1 MCMYIYA
8 PVCLLVCLTA
18 PFRFGLWNFQRSLSG
33 RTCYNLVPFY
43 PVTGATEGSLT
54 LYQDSEANYQ
64 IRSAQ
69 SRTFGN
75 EPPHRGARQAVI
87 SMDTEDSSDT
97 RLPFGRGASS
107 ANPTMLIIGAEDE
120 EFENDLASQVDDTCS
135 HFQCIDLLKDRP
147 TYLIIFLHHVIL
159 QFDASSVLC
168 YLHGEMFK
176 GANIKDARR
185 MFVDYFHMFL
195 DRAAALRVSVP
206 PEISFE
212 LDRCRPEMLVEE
224 SLRNIVKGMQ
234 KAMTQDIFIQLE
246 DFRNKRMM
254 GMTIGEKE
262 LSELDADR
270 DLDRESLDLK
280 EKVFA
285 EQLLPKVE
293 EATANSDDEK
303 STTIYNAVVTYM
315 KYLGVKTKEP
325 RVLEKKRHFLMRRK
339 GANPRKEVEAVKADE
354 KKRKGIGS
362 ILDLRRQTRND
373 PTSNVDPRPDSVKM
387 AIDRKNSGL
396 TSRFQSDSMV
406 GKHKASVDASDSAAT
421 SAPASVPSRD
431 DVEGESVNTSGT
443 SRTQNDSQSLSG
455 LRGEQPARGIGRRAT
470 SRWRWW
476 SRRQRRERESSA
488 QLEIQCNTC
497 TLLEELS
504 SAQLEIQ
511 CNICTLLEELSSA
524 GNPVQL
530 THTAGRAQLS
540 WKSSATHT
548 HCWKSSA
555 RLEIQCNTCT
565 LLEELSSAGNPV
577 QHMYTAGRAQLSW
590 KSSATHT
597 RCWKSLAQLEIQ
609 CNTDTLLEELSSA
622 GNPVQH
628 RYTARRAQLSW
639 KSSATQ
645 IHCWKSLAQLEIQC
659 NTDTLL
665 EELSSAGNPV
675 QHRYTARRAQLSW
688 KSSATQIHC
697 WKSSAQLE
705 IQCNTDTLLEELSSA
720 GNPVQHRY
728 TAGRAQLSWKSSAT
742 QIHCWKSSAQLE
754 IQCNTDTLLEELSS
768 AGNPVLP
775 GKLGRSASLRT
786 YSDRRRSHKG
796 TAKGKQPRS
805 RSDVDAQAAA
815 RASDLQS
822 QNVDPGGSGGADG
835 QPSFLP
841 AQPEDS
847 GPRVTPLETEPSNWR
862 QLVSGEQLLRLRKSE
877 VKRQEVINELFITE
891 HAHVRMLKV
900 LYEVFYQRML
910 AESIL
915 SETELQSIFPSLDEL
930 IEVHTTFYNNMKKLR
945 EDDDYLV
952 TEIGETL
959 LAMFHGTEGFWFKKL
974 ASRFCSVQSYALE
987 LIKGKNRKDL
997 RFSQFIQDAQSNPQ
1011 CRRLQLKDIIPIEMQ
1026 RLTKYPLL
1034 LENIAKNTE
1043 EGVEKQRVLQVAECC
1058 RNILKDVNQEVRDME
1073 NLRRLNDYQRRLDIT
1088 NLRQST
1094 DPFVVELV
1102 KNLDLTQK
1110 RMDHEGPLV
1119 WRLTKEKAIDV
1130 HVLLLDDSLVLM
1142 QKVDDRMVLKCHSKN
1157 SSSTAEGKQLLC
1169 PIVKLGS
1176 VLARDVATDRKAFF
1190 ILFHTWTG
1198 PQIYELVASTVSERR
1213 SWCDKI
1219 QSTQAALSL
1228 AKPSMAGRN
1237 SLVPTSGKCPP
1248 QSHGANDELGEW
1260 FLDPRSDWFGADWE
1274 AERRFAPGR
1283 RRGRAGGG

>member
-1 MCMYIYA
+1 
-8 PVCLLVCLTA
+8 
-18 PFRFGLWNFQRSLSG
+18 
-33 RTCYNLVPFY
+33 
-43 PVTGATEGSLT
+43 
-54 LYQDSEANYQ
+54 
-64 IRSAQ
+64 
-69 SRTFGN
+69 
-75 EPPHRGARQAVI
+75 
-87 SMDTEDSSDT
+87 MDTEDSSDA
-97 RLPFGRGASS
+97 RLPFGKGASS

-195 DRAAALRVSVP
+195 DRAAILKVSVP

-212 LDRCRPEMLVEE
+212 LDRCRPDMLVEE
-224 SLRNIVKGMQ
+224 SLRNIVKAMQ
-234 KAMTQDIFIQLE
+234 KALTQEIFIQLE

-270 DLDRESLDLK
+270 DLDRETMDLK
-280 EKVFA
+280 EKAYA

-293 EATANSDDEK
+293 EATANTDDEK
-303 STTIYNAVVTYM
+303 STTIYNAIVTYM

-339 GANPRKEVEAVKADE
+339 GPNPRKEVEAVKADE

-373 PTSNVDPRPDSVKM
+373 PTSSVDPRPDSVKL
-387 AIDRKNSGL
+387 AIDRKNSSL
-396 TSRFQSDSMV
+396 ASRFQSDSLV
-406 GKHKASVDASDSAAT
+406 GKHKASVDGSEAAGT
-421 SAPASVPSRD
+421 LAPASVPSRD

-443 SRTQNDSQSLSG
+443 SRTQNDNQSFRDSGESSQRGGSA
-455 LRGEQPARGIGRRAT
+455 GEQLPSGDGGAEDGT
-470 SRWRWW
+470 ES
-476 SRRQRRERESSA
+476 ER
-488 QLEIQCNTC
+488 
-497 TLLEELS
+497 LS
-504 SAQLEIQ
+504 
-511 CNICTLLEELSSA
+511 
-524 GNPVQL
+524 
-530 THTAGRAQLS
+530 
-540 WKSSATHT
+540 
-548 HCWKSSA
+548 
-555 RLEIQCNTCT
+555 
-565 LLEELSSAGNPV
+565 
-577 QHMYTAGRAQLSW
+577 
-590 KSSATHT
+590 
-597 RCWKSLAQLEIQ
+597 
-609 CNTDTLLEELSSA
+609 
-622 GNPVQH
+622 
-628 RYTARRAQLSW
+628 
-639 KSSATQ
+639 
-645 IHCWKSLAQLEIQC
+645 
-659 NTDTLL
+659 
-665 EELSSAGNPV
+665 
-675 QHRYTARRAQLSW
+675 
-688 KSSATQIHC
+688 
-697 WKSSAQLE
+697 
-705 IQCNTDTLLEELSSA
+705 
-720 GNPVQHRY
+720 
-728 TAGRAQLSWKSSAT
+728 
-742 QIHCWKSSAQLE
+742 
-754 IQCNTDTLLEELSS
+754 
-768 AGNPVLP
+768 

-796 TAKGKQPRS
+796 TTKGKQPRS
-805 RSDVDAQAAA
+805 RSDVDVQAAA

-822 QNVDPGGSGGADG
+822 QNVDPGGSGGSDG

-877 VKRQEVINELFITE
+877 VKRQEVINELIITE
-891 HAHVRMLKV
+891 HAHMRMLKV

-915 SETELQSIFPSLDEL
+915 TGTELQSIFPSLDEL
-930 IEVHTTFYNNMKKLR
+930 IEVHASFYNNMKKIR
-945 EDDDYLV
+945 QDNDYLV
-952 TEIGETL
+952 MEIGDTL
-959 LAMFHGTEGFWFKKL
+959 LAMFHGTEGDWFKKL

-987 LIKGKNRKDL
+987 LIKSKSRKDP

-1034 LENIAKNTE
+1034 LENIAKYTE
-1043 EGVEKQRVLQVAECC
+1043 EGDEKQKAQQAAECC

-1073 NLRRLNDYQRRLDIT
+1073 NLRRLNDYQRRLDVT
-1088 NLRQST
+1088 NLKQST
-1094 DPFVVELV
+1094 DPFTVEYI

-1110 RMDHEGPLV
+1110 RMEHEGPLV

-1142 QKVDDRMVLKCHSKN
+1142 QKVDERMVLKCHSKN

-1190 ILFHTWTG
+1190 IIFQTSTG
-1198 PQIYELVASTVSERR
+1198 AQIYELVAPTVSERR

-1219 QSTQAALSL
+1219 RTTQEALNL
-1228 AKPSMAGRN
+1228 MKPSMTGRN
-1237 SLVPTSGKCPP
+1237 SLVPPQGNAPLSPTEPMMSSENGFSSRERIGSELTGKLSDGLPQDGGAGESGMDERPP
-1248 QSHGANDELGEW
+1248 TEALAQLLAEQLKANDVDPAKLASGPTERWADEALEDVHRMKWELCSSKRTSLGEV
-1260 FLDPRSDWFGADWE
+1260 LSSGGEQREGTPADPGESSGQTEDGEETPEGTGDGEEQEDWE
-1274 AERRFAPGR
+1274 AEDGLAKSPAADGVGGPAPG
-1283 RRGRAGGG
+1283 GDEPESGGAPVVLSRDQVEKIERKMNSLVVKLQRLKAVEEEHLRMKQVLVALTMAQGNSLGNYRMVSGERW